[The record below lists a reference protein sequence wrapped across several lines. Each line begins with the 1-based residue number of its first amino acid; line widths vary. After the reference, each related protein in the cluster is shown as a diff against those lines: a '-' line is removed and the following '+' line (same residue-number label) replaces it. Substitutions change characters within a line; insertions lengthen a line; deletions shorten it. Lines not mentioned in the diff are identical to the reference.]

1 MCVESWSYNRWI
13 RRRKFL
19 PRDINNHRFHM
30 HAFDMEKRNN
40 PFPVSWILARRVGN
54 LEISWPRVSIMEQ
67 TLPPRNCRCKQR
79 FSSWLY
85 TELKALLRTRS
96 NERGGCLACHFRNAN
111 ICALIVSFEYPF
123 FPPPSPPLSLSLL
136 RSVSSFVLPRKR
148 RRRRRRSYRR
158 YVSGRRDLPGTFSFK
173 FVYRERVTV
182 TYIHREDGARWGE
195 GSNE

>member
-1 MCVESWSYNRWI
+1 
-13 RRRKFL
+13 
-19 PRDINNHRFHM
+19 M
-30 HAFDMEKRNN
+30 HGIGSGGGFE
-40 PFPVSWILARRVGN
+40 N
-54 LEISWPRVSIMEQ
+54 LEISCPRVSIMEQ

-123 FPPPSPPLSLSLL
+123 FPPSSLSLSFPPSLC
-136 RSVSSFVLPRKR
+136 FVLPRKGKR
-148 RRRRRRSYRR
+148 RRRRRSSYRW

-182 TYIHREDGARWGE
+182 TLCTGKTRRDGARRR
-195 GSNE
+195 NE